1 MQLEPASVAALPDS
15 EPPLMD
21 PPAAGAP
28 QLIPAA
34 APVAQPTP
42 QPTPAAL
49 PVAMP
54 VAQPITAS
62 VSVAWSIVVPGG
74 KLQIWTGG
82 GRLNNI
88 PRGGADLLIRPL
100 TARYDRPTPK
110 RGVATESNLGTYG
123 TWLAPGDLGKI
134 LQRLQDYCSRSKST
148 SPASSKMP

>member
-54 VAQPITAS
+54 VTQPITAS

-82 GRLNNI
+82 GRLKNI
-88 PRGGADLLIRPL
+88 PRGGAVLIRPL

-110 RGVATESNLGTYG
+110 RGVATESNLGTY
-123 TWLAPGDLGKI
+123 WYLAGPW
-134 LQRLQDYCSRSKST
+134 
-148 SPASSKMP
+148 